1 MLDDDDLDEDNNNLN
16 LKIAIMS
23 FINAILCRGTCGE
36 VFKTKTIEIKLL
48 NILIFNL

>member
-1 MLDDDDLDEDNNNLN
+1 MLDDDDFDENLN

-36 VFKTKTIEIKLL
+36 VFLL
-48 NILIFNL
+48 EYFRSEKK

>member
-1 MLDDDDLDEDNNNLN
+1 MLDDDDLDEDSNSLN

-36 VFKTKTIEIKLL
+36 VFKKKLKIKLL